1 MDVLVDSVP
10 LVVVVVLASDVLVV
24 LARVELVVPGVGP
37 FDGD

>member
-10 LVVVVVLASDVLVV
+10 LVEVVLASDVLVV
-24 LARVELVVPGVGP
+24 LATVELVVPGVGP

>member
-10 LVVVVVLASDVLVV
+10 LVVVLASDVLVV
-24 LARVELVVPGVGP
+24 LATVELVVPGVGP